1 MNSRDA
7 KTAVSDTQ
15 IAEPEAI
22 PAPGGFGPAA
32 WRVNGRKHHAGAR
45 LPKLPDGLL
54 EKLTVPAAFAPLFT
68 PARYKVFYGGR
79 GAAKSWTFADAL
91 LLFASAYPLR
101 ILCAREL
108 QVSIADSV
116 HRLLRDRIV
125 ALGLSRFFS
134 ATDAAIRNRN
144 GSEFL
149 FKGLRHNVTEIKS
162 LEGIDICWVE
172 EAQKVSLNS
181 WDLLTPTIR
190 AESSEI
196 WISFN
201 PGSPDDP
208 TWTNFVE
215 NPRPDSIVRKVTWRD
230 NPHFTAVLEAERRT
244 CLEQDPEKYRWI
256 WEGEPR
262 VIAEAQIFGGRYV
275 IEEFETPAGIRL
287 FYGADWGFAQD
298 PTTLVRAFVRGDELF
313 VDQEAWA
320 KGIELENLDRLFEQ
334 VPESRRWAIRADSS
348 RPEIIKSMRRRGFIV
363 KPCKKWPGSIEDGV
377 TVLRGFR
384 RIVVH
389 PRCVHVAEEMRLYSY
404 KTDPLNNE
412 VLPIIL
418 DKNNHC
424 MDALRYGLEPVIRG
438 KIARENRHG

>member
-1 MNSRDA
+1 MRKLPFQTRKS
-7 KTAVSDTQ
+7 
-15 IAEPEAI
+15 I

-215 NPRPDSIVRKVTWRD
+215 NPRPGSIVRKVTWRD

-287 FYGADWGFAQD
+287 FYGADLQLPGH
-298 PTTLVRAFVRGDELF
+298 PG
-313 VDQEAWA
+313 
-320 KGIELENLDRLFEQ
+320 
-334 VPESRRWAIRADSS
+334 RADGLDS
-348 RPEIIKSMRRRGFIV
+348 V
-363 KPCKKWPGSIEDGV
+363 V
-377 TVLRGFR
+377 TKL
-384 RIVVH
+384 
-389 PRCVHVAEEMRLYSY
+389 S
-404 KTDPLNNE
+404 
-412 VLPIIL
+412 
-418 DKNNHC
+418 
-424 MDALRYGLEPVIRG
+424 GL
-438 KIARENRHG
+438 